1 MDEPVHGILGR
12 DAELA
17 LVKYFLES
25 VSGMPSALILEGT
38 AGIGKTTL
46 WHAGV
51 SFARARGH
59 RVLAC
64 RAAESEARLSYA
76 ALGDLLDFELP
87 DLPAPQKRAL
97 DAALLRAEVES
108 APPDQRAVAVASLGV
123 LRALA
128 ASGPVIVAIDDV
140 QWLDVPSARVL
151 AFVIR
156 RLENAPIRILVALR
170 LGSGGDPLGLGRAG
184 PAPSLQRVPIGPLR
198 EEAMTRLLRD
208 RTQGE
213 LTHPVLLRL
222 HRISG
227 GNPFFALEIARALTG
242 QGVRPAPGEPLP
254 VPEDL
259 QALLG
264 ARLAALP
271 SSAAG
276 GLLVVAAAARPTD
289 DLVVAAAARPNRVSA
304 GIGRAEKAGIVQR
317 AGGRLGF
324 THPLLGSTVYAAATP
339 QARRSVHR
347 RLAALV
353 VDPEERARHLA
364 LAAGGPDLHVARAL
378 EEAGRHARGRGAPDA
393 AAELLELA
401 RKLTPPGDGAGFL
414 RRSVEAAEYHFDAG
428 DATRA
433 TVLLEEAIATAR
445 PGRDRARI
453 LFRLAS
459 ISWLDIGRVQGLSEQ
474 ALQEAGDHAE
484 IRAAILEHLA
494 WVGIYRGDLAFAS
507 EHARASRQWARRI
520 ADPAIRGDSLSTFAM
535 VEFLLGRSAQDLMT
549 EAEQL
554 EDLAMREGPG
564 SQTTVFTASRT
575 CHGLQLLWA
584 GQLDAA
590 REVLHQELTEYERLG
605 RYVVRDELL
614 CYLAEVECRAG
625 NWEVAARH
633 AQEAYEIDVEAG
645 RVLGQGHMLFPKALV
660 AALTGDVDA
669 ARSDAEEGLRRCLRN
684 QDILD
689 AACHRAVLGFLELSL
704 SNAAAALERLEP
716 VLAFLDAL
724 GSPEPGIIP
733 CLPDAIE
740 ALVSLGRLE
749 EAEALLDRLER
760 QGRTLDRP
768 WAIATAGRGRGLLT
782 AARGDLS
789 TARSA
794 LEQALV
800 EHRRVLQP
808 FELARTLLAKG
819 EVERRAKQKRAA
831 RSTLE
836 QALDLF
842 LAVGAPLWA
851 QRARDDLARVGGAA
865 LPSSELTPTEQRI
878 AELVGEGKK
887 NREVAEALFISV
899 KTVEANLSRIFH
911 KLGVRSRTELAR
923 RIATIH
929 PQQPGASPQR
939 VSPDSSP
946 LRRA

>member
-1 MDEPVHGILGR
+1 MEEPGHGIVGR
-12 DAELA
+12 ESELA
-17 LVKYFLES
+17 LVKSFIGS
-25 VSGMPSALILEGT
+25 VSEGPSALLLEGA

-51 SFARARGH
+51 SIARARGH

-76 ALGDLLDFELP
+76 GLGDLFDFELP

-97 DAALLRAEVES
+97 DAALLRAEVEG
-108 APPDQRAVAVASLGV
+108 APPDQRAVSVASLGV

-128 ASGPVIVAIDDV
+128 ASGPVILAIDDV

-151 AFVIR
+151 AFVVR
-156 RLENAPIRILVALR
+156 RLEDAPIRALVALR
-170 LGSGGDPLGLGRAG
+170 VGSGGDPLGLGQTG
-184 PAPSLQRVPIGPLR
+184 PLPLQRVPIGPLG

-208 RTQGE
+208 RTEGD
-213 LTHPVLLRL
+213 LTRPILLRL
-222 HRISG
+222 HRISE
-227 GNPFFALEIARALTG
+227 GNPLFALEIVRALTSR
-242 QGVRPAPGEPLP
+242 GVRPAPGEPLP

-259 QALLG
+259 QELLG

-271 SSAAG
+271 PGAAD
-276 GLLVVAAAARPTD
+276 GLLVVAATSRPTD
-289 DLVVAAAARPNRVSA
+289 ELVVAAAERPDRAAAGVTSA
-304 GIGRAEKAGIVQR
+304 EEAGVLQR
-317 AGGRLGF
+317 AGGRLAF
-324 THPLLGSTVYAAATP
+324 THPLLGSTVYAEATP
-339 QARRSVHR
+339 HARRGVHR
-347 RLAALV
+347 RLAELV
-353 VDPEERARHLA
+353 DDPEERARHLA
-364 LAAGGPDLHVARAL
+364 LAASGPHVDVARAL
-378 EEAGRHARGRGAPDA
+378 EEAGRHARARGAPDA

-401 RKLTPPGDGAGFL
+401 RKLTPPEDGEGLL
-414 RRSVEAAEYHFDAG
+414 RRSVAAAEYHFDAG

-433 TVLLEEAIATAR
+433 TALLEESIAMAR
-445 PGRDRARI
+445 PGRDRAHI
-453 LFRLAS
+453 LFRFAS
-459 ISWLDIGRVQGLSEQ
+459 ISWLDMRRVQGLSEQ
-474 ALQEAGDHAE
+474 ALLEAGDDAE
-484 IRAAILEHLA
+484 IQAAILEHLA

-507 EHARASRQWARRI
+507 EHASASRHWARRI
-520 ADPAIRGDSLSTFAM
+520 ADPAIRADSLSTFAM
-535 VEFLLGRSAQDLMT
+535 VEFLLGRPAQELMT
-549 EAEQL
+549 EAVQL
-554 EDLAMREGPG
+554 EDLAARGGSG

-584 GQLDAA
+584 GELDAA

-633 AQEAYEIDVEAG
+633 AQEAYEIDVESG
-645 RVLGQGHMLFPKALV
+645 RVLGQGHMLFPRALV

-684 QDILD
+684 EDILD
-689 AACHRAVLGFLELSL
+689 ATCHRAVLGFLELSL
-704 SNAAAALERLEP
+704 SNPAAAMERLEP
-716 VLAFLDAL
+716 VLAFLDEL

-733 CLPDAIE
+733 VVPDAIE

-789 TARSA
+789 AARSA

-800 EHRRVLQP
+800 EHRRVPQP
-808 FELARTLLAKG
+808 FELARTLLVKG

-842 LAVGAPLWA
+842 LALGAPLWA
-851 QRARDDLARVGGAA
+851 QRVRDDLARVGGAM

-887 NREVAEALFISV
+887 NREVAETLFISV

-923 RIATIH
+923 RIATTH
-929 PQQPGASPQR
+929 GQQTT
-939 VSPDSSP
+939 SPD
-946 LRRA
+946 ADT

>member
-1 MDEPVHGILGR
+1 MEEPVHGILGR

-17 LVKYFLES
+17 EVTDFLGSASEGS
-25 VSGMPSALILEGT
+25 SALSLEGT

-51 SFARARGH
+51 AIARARGH
-59 RVLAC
+59 RVLSC

-76 ALGDLLDFELP
+76 ALGDLFDFELP

-97 DAALLRAEVES
+97 DAALLRAEVEGV
-108 APPDQRAVAVASLGV
+108 PPDQRAVSVASLGV

-128 ASGPVIVAIDDV
+128 ASGPVIIAIDDV
-140 QWLDVPSARVL
+140 QWLDAPSARVL
-151 AFVIR
+151 AFVVR
-156 RLENAPIRILVALR
+156 RLEDAPIRILVALR
-170 LGSGGDPLGLGRAG
+170 VGSGGDPLGLGQAG
-184 PAPSLQRVPIGPLR
+184 PAPSLHRVAIGPLR

-208 RTQGE
+208 RTQGN

-222 HRISG
+222 HRISE

-271 SSAAG
+271 SSAAD
-276 GLLVVAAAARPTD
+276 GLLIVAAAARPTE
-289 DLVVAAAARPNRVSA
+289 DLVVAAAARPDRAFA
-304 GIGRAEKAGIVQR
+304 GIRRAERGGILQR
-317 AGGRLGF
+317 AGGRIEF

-339 QARRSVHR
+339 EARRSVHR
-347 RLAALV
+347 RLADLV
-353 VDPEERARHLA
+353 ADPEEQARHLA
-364 LAAGGPDLHVARAL
+364 LAAGGPHLQVARAL

-401 RKLTPPGDGAGFL
+401 RKLTPPGDSAGFL

-433 TVLLEEAIATAR
+433 TALLEEAIAIAR

-459 ISWLDIGRVQGLSEQ
+459 ISWLDMRRVQGLSEQ
-474 ALQEAGDHAE
+474 AGQEAEDDAAL
-484 IRAAILEHLA
+484 RAAILEHLA
-494 WVGIYRGDLAFAS
+494 WVGIYRGDLAFAA
-507 EHARASRQWARRI
+507 EHASASRQWARRI
-520 ADPAIRGDSLSTFAM
+520 TDVAIRADSLSTFAM
-535 VEFLLGRSAQDLMT
+535 VEFLLGRPAQDLMT
-549 EAEQL
+549 EAVQL
-554 EDLAMREGPG
+554 EDLAMEGGPG

-584 GQLDAA
+584 GELDAA
-590 REVLHQELTEYERLG
+590 REVLHQELTVYERLG

-625 NWEVAARH
+625 NWDVAARH
-633 AQEAYEIDVEAG
+633 AQEAYEIDVDSG

-660 AALTGDVDA
+660 AALRGDADT
-669 ARSDAEEGLRRCLRN
+669 ARSDAEEGLRRCLRKE
-684 QDILD
+684 DTLD
-689 AACHRAVLGFLELSL
+689 ASCNQAVLGFLELSL
-704 SNAAAALERLEP
+704 GNPAAAIARLQP
-716 VLAFLDAL
+716 VLAFLDEL

-733 CLPDAIE
+733 CVPDAIE
-740 ALVSLGRLE
+740 ALVSLGRLD
-749 EAEALLDRLER
+749 EAERLLGRLER
-760 QGRTLDRP
+760 QGRAQGRP
-768 WAIATAGRGRGLLT
+768 WAIATAARARGLLT
-782 AARGDLS
+782 AARGDLPA
-789 TARSA
+789 ARST
-794 LEQALV
+794 LEQALL
-800 EHRRVLQP
+800 EHRRVPQP
-808 FELARTLLAKG
+808 FELARTLLVKG

-831 RSTLE
+831 RSALE
-836 QALDLF
+836 QALDIFEAL
-842 LAVGAPLWA
+842 GAPLWA
-851 QRARDDLARVGGAA
+851 QRTRDDLARVGGAV
-865 LPSSELTPTEQRI
+865 PPPSELTPTEQRI
-878 AELVGEGKK
+878 ARLVGEGKK

-911 KLGVRSRTELAR
+911 KLGVRSRTELTR
-923 RIATIH
+923 RIAATEA
-929 PQQPGASPQR
+929 GR

-946 LRRA
+946 VRRP